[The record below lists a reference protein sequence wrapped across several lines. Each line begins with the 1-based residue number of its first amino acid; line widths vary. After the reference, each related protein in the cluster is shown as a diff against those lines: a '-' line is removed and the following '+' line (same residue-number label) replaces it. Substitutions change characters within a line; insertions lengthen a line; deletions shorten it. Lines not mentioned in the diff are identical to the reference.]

1 MKLLLIRHARMQG
14 DPYCEPSSPVSGCL
28 ADDGIAQAEA
38 LGRALAATPIDHAFS
53 SPYGRAVETAERALA
68 GRGLEVVRVPGLQ
81 EWTPSP
87 AFRYAT
93 STEASAMAARD
104 ADRYAEETWKTELG
118 EGCFDVLARVAPAL
132 LGALSSV
139 GWHARHGGWVPDP
152 GSAGKTVAVFAHGG
166 SLGAM
171 LTFLLGVRVFPVGGF
186 SFPYCG
192 VATLSFAQ
200 RHGVWYPALELPAGT
215 AP

>member
-1 MKLLLIRHARMQG
+1 M
-14 DPYCEPSSPVSGCL
+14 S
-28 ADDGIAQAEA
+28 EA
-38 LGRALAATPIDHAFS
+38 GTKLGRNGTGHDK
-53 SPYGRAVETAERALA
+53 ERALA

-87 AFRYAT
+87 AFRHAT

-118 EGCFDVLARVAPAL
+118 EGCFDVLARVVPAL
-132 LGALSSV
+132 LGALASV
-139 GWHARHGGWVPDP
+139 GWHMRQGGWVPDE
-152 GSAGKTVAVFAHGG
+152 GSEGKTVAVFAHGG

-171 LTFLLGVRVFPVGGF
+171 LSFLLGVRPFPVGCFGI
-186 SFPYCG
+186 PWCG
-192 VATLSFAQ
+192 VATLSFHP
-200 RHGVWYPALELPAGT
+200 RRGVYHPALELPAPT